1 MFRRLR
7 EDIETVFR
15 DDPAA
20 RSVLEVLFCYPGLHA
35 IWMHRVAHWLWNHGF
50 KFLARFLSHINRFLT
65 GIEIHPGAKLGRRV
79 FIDHGMGVVIGET
92 AEVGDDVLIYQ
103 GVVLG
108 GTSKEKTKR
117 HPTVKDKVVIGAGA
131 IVLGNITI
139 GEGAKIG
146 SGSVVIKDVPPG
158 ATVVGVPG
166 RIVQEIR
173 SSRKQI
179 EIDLEHG
186 RLPDPIADVIR
197 VLMKEQSRL
206 EKRIEELEHRLN
218 KYESGSGPEWGD

>member
-1 MFRRLR
+1 MFRRLK
-7 EDIETVFR
+7 EDINTVFR

-35 IWMHRVAHWLWNHGF
+35 IWMHRLAHWLWTHRL
-50 KFLARFLSHINRFLT
+50 KFCARLLSHISRFLT

-108 GTSKEKTKR
+108 GTSKEKIKR
-117 HPTVKDKVVIGAGA
+117 HPTVEDKVVIGAGA

-139 GEGAKIG
+139 GKGAKIG

-166 RIVQEIR
+166 RVVQDIKRIR
-173 SSRKQI
+173 EKI

-186 RLPDPIADVIR
+186 KLPDPITDVLKAVMR
-197 VLMKEQSRL
+197 EQARL
-206 EKRIEELEHRLN
+206 ERKIEELERQLHSYVQGAGR
-218 KYESGSGPEWGD
+218 D